1 MDKVLVSK
9 ILFLDRNFQPCGT
22 RVIRRPNAQFHND
35 RSDSKNIM
43 AVGMGAFDDGDF
55 ERVPRYW
62 VPYEGDIKDFN
73 ELHLE
78 VNTYINCIDR
88 IEEVLSKHFRF
99 ISLHEVER
107 KVERIKSLLG
117 FKESYRPAEFLV
129 MQNGWIKEN
138 QTVVSL
144 HGGADGLKFSLCDF
158 LYSLQFGI
166 DECTH
171 AIEVT
176 RRQIAERRSDMKF
189 IMDTMYAFKNNRTI
203 NFVCVG
209 KDSYVD
215 YDKFSKIIFGPSY
228 NSMVNI
234 IHDLKKRMQELE
246 RQRSYMQMVRQD
258 IMAKVWLAN

>member
-1 MDKVLVSK
+1 METTVSK
-9 ILFLDRNFQPCGT
+9 ILFLDRNYQPVGT
-22 RVIRRPNAQFHND
+22 RVIRRPGIMSHND
-35 RSDSKNIM
+35 RTDSKKIM

-55 ERVPRYW
+55 DKVPRYW
-62 VPYEGDIKDFN
+62 VPFSGDIKDFN
-73 ELHLE
+73 ELHLG
-78 VNTYINCIDR
+78 VTTYNSR

-129 MQNGWIKEN
+129 IRDGWIKEN

-158 LYSLQFGI
+158 LYSLHYGI
-166 DECTH
+166 EECSSS
-171 AIEVT
+171 IDII
-176 RRQIAERRSDMKF
+176 RKQIAERRGDMKF

-203 NFVCVG
+203 SFVCIG
-209 KDSYVD
+209 NDSYVD

-228 NSMVNI
+228 NSMVKI

-246 RQRSYMQMVRQD
+246 RQRSYMQMVMQD
-258 IMAKVWLAN
+258 IMARVWLAN